1 MQSSF
6 VNNNGTIILTDSK
19 IRKEKDIPRNEA
31 VTRDK

>member
-6 VNNNGTIILTDSK
+6 VNNNYFNRFEDK
-19 IRKEKDIPRNEA
+19 KKKKDIPRNEA